1 MTTYAIDFTHSSIN
15 FSIKHMMISKI
26 HGGFDSFSGHVQ
38 LEQIESFKNAEIRF
52 DLDVASI
59 NTRDDSRDHHLIS
72 ADFFDADRYPKITFV
87 KTATE
92 GDSTNFKLIG
102 DLTIKDVTK
111 EVVFDVIYSGHVKSP
126 WGTDVYGFSCTT
138 LLNRKKF
145 NLTYNAALES
155 GGVLIGENA
164 QINVELELN
173 PL

>member
-15 FSIKHMMISKI
+15 FSIKHMMISKV
-26 HGGFDSFSGHVQ
+26 HGGFDSFSGHVH
-38 LEQIESFKNAEIRF
+38 LEQMVDLKNADIRF

-72 ADFFDADRYPKITFV
+72 ADFFDADRYPKITFI

-92 GDSTNFKLIG
+92 GESPNFKLIG

-111 EVVFDVIYSGHVKSP
+111 EVVFDVVYSGHIKSQ
-126 WGTDVYGFSCTT
+126 WNADVYGFSCTT
-138 LLNRKKF
+138 LLNRKRF

-155 GGVLIGENA
+155 GGVLIGENV
-164 QINVELELN
+164 QINVELELH